1 MRLILEVLRYI
12 TFSRLKWRTR
22 SHLVCRSPSKH
33 DQSII
38 YGDRPCVRYFRMT
51 QSRRWSFLQIWQ
63 SIAGRYLSLRT
74 SIMSGNTR
82 GHEWPY
88 LTMSESGHKA
98 IPSHVLTYL
107 APRPEYSRKKI
118 CQYHGWWWP
127 GSLRRQAISSQSID
141 YAPIGKDLKYLR
153 YLSISEIIGKC
164 KYIFMFPQNVSTH
177 KQFVC

>member
-1 MRLILEVLRYI
+1 MPTKVRLILEVLRYI
-12 TFSRLKWRTR
+12 TFWRLKCRTR

-107 APRPEYSRKKI
+107 APSPEYSRKK
-118 CQYHGWWWP
+118 YVNTMDDDD
-127 GSLRRQAISSQSID
+127 L
-141 YAPIGKDLKYLR
+141 APYVARPSAARVMI
-153 YLSISEIIGKC
+153 
-164 KYIFMFPQNVSTH
+164 MPP
-177 KQFVC
+177 